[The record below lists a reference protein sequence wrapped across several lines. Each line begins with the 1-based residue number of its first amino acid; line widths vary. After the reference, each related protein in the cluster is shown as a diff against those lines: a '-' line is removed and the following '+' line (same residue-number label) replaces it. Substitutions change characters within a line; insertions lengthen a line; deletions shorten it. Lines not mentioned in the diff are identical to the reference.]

1 LPRQPD
7 KSPDPE
13 PRPVP
18 ERGEGSVSHKESD
31 QTHEE
36 ILAYWT
42 PERMAEAK
50 PRELR
55 LPEPAPGSPAGD
67 DGPET
72 EPS

>member
-1 LPRQPD
+1 MPRQP
-7 KSPDPE
+7 KPSPE
-13 PRPVP
+13 LRPGQKP
-18 ERGEGSVSHKESD
+18 DEGSVSHSESV

-55 LPEPAPGSPAGD
+55 IPEPAPSSPDGDESPAPD
-67 DGPET
+67 
-72 EPS
+72 PS

>member
-1 LPRQPD
+1 ME
-7 KSPDPE
+7 SPPGRE
-13 PRPVP
+13 P
-18 ERGEGSVSHKESD
+18 GKDSVSHHVSD

-55 LPEPAPGSPAGD
+55 LPRPPATQEDADPAPD
-67 DGPET
+67 
-72 EPS
+72 PS